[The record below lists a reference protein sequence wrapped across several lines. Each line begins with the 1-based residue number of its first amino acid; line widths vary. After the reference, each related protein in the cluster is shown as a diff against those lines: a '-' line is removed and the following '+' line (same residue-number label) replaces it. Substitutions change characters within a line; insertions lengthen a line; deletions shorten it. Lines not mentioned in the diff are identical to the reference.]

1 MVELAKEWRLS
12 GERTESITTGHH
24 PSVREQVGTQ
34 TLYLRSALSS
44 EQRTRA
50 FLIASWRTFAY
61 SIILFP
67 FDKESMTL
75 FDINICLQGSI
86 STFRRHCLLFH
97 KNSTSHFCRI
107 KLDSAN
113 LQEMFVLIFFE
124 KRLEEEACAGSLLL
138 GVRFVFA
145 LATIPLELYSL

>member
-1 MVELAKEWRLS
+1 M
-12 GERTESITTGHH
+12 
-24 PSVREQVGTQ
+24 
-34 TLYLRSALSS
+34 
-44 EQRTRA
+44 
-50 FLIASWRTFAY
+50 RTFSY

-67 FDKESMTL
+67 SDKESVTL

-138 GVRFVFA
+138 GALFVCA
-145 LATIPLELYSL
+145 LAPIPLELYSL